1 MDIDTIKSDQQYDR
15 YLSHKLV
22 SGNPLLFAVDSKHE
36 SLASLFSPETDMNVE
51 DVQETNE
58 DDPYSPYQ
66 RLIKDFDLS
75 FAEFIQMA
83 NIRGADGKDL
93 VSKVKT
99 PAELTLQERKN
110 IMKEFNTAVLD
121 KAAKATTEVLQSKN
135 VEVDAAD
142 EKLNDDQ

>member
-58 DDPYSPYQ
+58 DDPYSPY
-66 RLIKDFDLS
+66 
-75 FAEFIQMA
+75 
-83 NIRGADGKDL
+83 
-93 VSKVKT
+93 
-99 PAELTLQERKN
+99 
-110 IMKEFNTAVLD
+110 
-121 KAAKATTEVLQSKN
+121 
-135 VEVDAAD
+135 
-142 EKLNDDQ
+142 